1 MSGCAIIFGR
11 EFQMGLGLW
20 CSYGIDFLLK
30 HKSQE
35 TDQVA
40 PTQPLYCL
48 VADCWV
54 GPGAHWLLGENKWQL
69 AQKRATHTHIHTHCT
84 TASNISKSVVW
95 RMHEWMSKESI
106 SVSPGTCL
114 ACGGERKRERVA
126 RPAPFF
132 LNKPLMTTSR
142 LDYLS
147 LPEPHYLY
155 RQTDSGHC
163 TLLLLQFVFVL
174 IVATCLTNLPLS
186 PSIYVLICACS
197 GVVVNTSPGQGKTC
211 WFYFSWRKNGL

>member
-1 MSGCAIIFGR
+1 MNEQRVYICQPRNLSGMWRR
-11 EFQMGLGLW
+11 E
-20 CSYGIDFLLK
+20 
-30 HKSQE
+30 E
-35 TDQVA
+35 
-40 PTQPLYCL
+40 
-48 VADCWV
+48 
-54 GPGAHWLLGENKWQL
+54 
-69 AQKRATHTHIHTHCT
+69 
-84 TASNISKSVVW
+84 
-95 RMHEWMSKESI
+95 
-106 SVSPGTCL
+106 
-114 ACGGERKRERVA
+114 ERKSGQA
-126 RPAPFF
+126 SSFF
-132 LNKPLMTTSR
+132 PLCHNKPLMTTGR

-211 WFYFSWRKNGL
+211 WFDFSWRKKWPLELHWEKKSLVKTAKWHKWWCLLWWPHLAREQLKVDFIFFLICINN